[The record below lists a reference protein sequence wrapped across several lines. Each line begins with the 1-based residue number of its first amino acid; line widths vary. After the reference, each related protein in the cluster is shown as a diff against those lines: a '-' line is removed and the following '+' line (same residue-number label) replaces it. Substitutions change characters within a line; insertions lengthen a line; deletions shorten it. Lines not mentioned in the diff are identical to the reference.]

1 MNQRYNG
8 GTLHQQMLF
17 DRANEFWL
25 RGKEIPLDLMAE
37 MAAEGLDVVALQE
50 KYMEII

>member
-8 GTLHQQMLF
+8 GTLHQQNLF
-17 DRANEFWL
+17 DKAQEFWL

-37 MAAEGLDVVALQE
+37 MASEGMDVVALQE